1 MLKITFE
8 MSNYYKGNDLDTARD
23 VVEKIYLG
31 KMHELKRC
39 RKELDTRIRF
49 TELINEN

>member
-1 MLKITFE
+1 

-31 KMHELKRC
+31 KMHELKTK
-39 RKELDTRIRF
+39 KELDIRIRF
-49 TELINEN
+49 IELINEN